1 MEQLFN
7 RDGSEFSGTPEF
19 NDAGKPVRYVPVACD
34 RCTVVGGQ
42 RLWVRWI
49 ENGQPRSNTGFDC
62 WTCGNTGVRGQ
73 RKERLYTAV
82 ELARV
87 NKTAATRAARKAEAQ
102 RIAAEQ
108 AEAALVAK
116 ETAFR
121 SGNAEFIAKLETL
134 DGDYWDGFKQ
144 SFYARRE
151 APTERQIAL
160 VEGEIAKRAA
170 NASSKWFGYV
180 GDKVTLTLTIKK
192 FLSFDTAFGVMRVCI
207 LADADQNVVVY
218 KGTARAID
226 NRADGS
232 FTAVGDQITI
242 TATIKAHEDYN
253 GTRQTVIQR
262 PKVL

>member
-34 RCTVVGGQ
+34 RCHVINGQ
-42 RLWVRWI
+42 RLWVMGM
-49 ENGQPRSNTGFDC
+49 ENGAPYSRTGFDC

-160 VEGEIAKRAA
+160 VEGEVAKRAA
-170 NASSKWFGYV
+170 NATSEFFGAV
-180 GDKVTLTLTIKK
+180 GEKITVTLKVERIVVLHSEFYGTNYITIAR
-192 FLSFDTAFGVMRVCI
+192 TPEG
-207 LADADQNVVVY
+207 NVVTY
-218 KGTARAID
+218 KGLTD
-226 NRADGS
+226 LG
-232 FTAVGDQITI
+232 AVGDTK
-242 TATIKAHEDYN
+242 TVKATVKDHTLYN
-253 GTRQTVIQR
+253 NTRQTVIQR

>member
-1 MEQLFN
+1 MTTLFN

-62 WTCGNTGVRGQ
+62 WTCSNTGVRGQ
-73 RKERLYTAV
+73 SRERLYTAV

-87 NKTAATRAARKAEAQ
+87 NKSAATRAARKAEAQ

-108 AEAALVAK
+108 AEVALAAK
-116 ETAFR
+116 EAAFR
-121 SGNAEFIAKLETL
+121 TGSAEFIAKLETL
-134 DGDYWDGFKQ
+134 EGDYWDGFKQ

-151 APTERQIAL
+151 APTERQIGL
-160 VEGEIAKRAA
+160 VEAEVAKRAA
-170 NASSKWFGYV
+170 NATSEFFGAV
-180 GDKVTLTLTIKK
+180 GEKITLTLKVERIVVLHSEFYGTNYITIAR
-192 FLSFDTAFGVMRVCI
+192 TPEG
-207 LADADQNVVVY
+207 NVVTY
-218 KGTARAID
+218 KGLTD
-226 NRADGS
+226 LGS
-232 FTAVGDQITI
+232 VGETK
-242 TATIKAHEDYN
+242 TVKATVKDHTLYN
-253 GTRQTVIQR
+253 NTRQTVIQR